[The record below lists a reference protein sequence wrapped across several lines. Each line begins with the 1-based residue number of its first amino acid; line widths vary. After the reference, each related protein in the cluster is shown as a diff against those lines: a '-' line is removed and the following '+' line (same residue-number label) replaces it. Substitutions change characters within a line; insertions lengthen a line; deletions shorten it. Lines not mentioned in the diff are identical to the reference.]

1 MHGQKIKDEYLRL
14 ELAVWPFVYRYRFI
28 QIYIQG
34 NRRLASDLLPEWKIF
49 VNLRY
54 CTG

>member
-28 QIYIQG
+28 QIYT
-34 NRRLASDLLPEWKIF
+34 DLYSGKQEIGK
-49 VNLRY
+49 
-54 CTG
+54 